1 MLFEAVSIVSRNVSE
16 QVRRATRTVGRLRGQ
31 GGVSAHRPGPKKE
44 EPDCTI
50 FPRIE
55 TEGETLEEKAKSS
68 GLAARRR
75 RGGSTRRALAIQR
88 RGQRKLFE
96 AAAGMSYYPPAGT
109 AASAAPGPTA
119 IPSSALSASPSPS
132 SDLDLVAALSA
143 PSTQPAL
150 KANGQSN
157 LPPARSAAD
166 RFTSHTAAAQ
176 AVEPLSRLLL
186 GSAEASVKKVALA
199 GFASAYPFLFRYA

>member
-1 MLFEAVSIVSRNVSE
+1 M
-16 QVRRATRTVGRLRGQ
+16 RRAARTVGRLRGK
-31 GGVSAHRPGPKKE
+31 GGSALIAEILEG
-44 EPDCTI
+44 
-50 FPRIE
+50 RICPYHLYRIRA
-55 TEGETLEEKAKSS
+55 GGGNAVRKRQSLVCSRRN
-68 GLAARRR
+68 RRR
-75 RGGSTRRALAIQR
+75 CRGSTRRELAIQR
-88 RGQRKLFE
+88 RGQRRLFE
-96 AAAGMSYYPPAGT
+96 VAAGMSYYPAAGT
-109 AASAAPGPTA
+109 AAASAAPGPTA
-119 IPSSALSASPSPS
+119 IPSALSSSPSPS

-166 RFTSHTAAAQ
+166 RFISRTAAAQ

-186 GSAEASVKKVALA
+186 GSADASVKKVALA